1 MYSILEPVS
10 ENLFGKVL
18 VNLSSD
24 TPEKARKAAKW
35 LEDRGAWHITGGV
48 QVPPSGIGKSES
60 YTYYS
65 GDRVAFEAH
74 RETLKVLTSTDY
86 RGEDPGLAMLYY
98 QIQMDIFW
106 TAMLSY
112 LHALAIANANGI
124 TAEQFLPYASAM
136 MSSLPKFVEFYTPRL
151 DEGSTLVTWTDS
163 QWAWRALSTL
173 FILPKKPAST
183 SLCQQLFW
191 KSSGAA

>member
-1 MYSILEPVS
+1 MVGRPWSLAYYW
-10 ENLFGKVL
+10 
-18 VNLSSD
+18 
-24 TPEKARKAAKW
+24 R
-35 LEDRGAWHITGGV
+35 V

-86 RGEDPGLAMLYY
+86 RGEDGLAMLYY

-136 MSSLPKFVEFYTPRL
+136 MSSLPKFVEFYTRVSTRGAPGDVDRL
-151 DEGSTLVTWTDS
+151 AMGLASVEHVVHT
-163 QWAWRALSTL
+163 
-173 FILPKKPAST
+173 KPAST

>member
-1 MYSILEPVS
+1 M
-10 ENLFGKVL
+10 
-18 VNLSSD
+18 
-24 TPEKARKAAKW
+24 
-35 LEDRGAWHITGGV
+35 
-48 QVPPSGIGKSES
+48 
-60 YTYYS
+60 
-65 GDRVAFEAH
+65 
-74 RETLKVLTSTDY
+74 LTSTDY

-151 DEGSTLVTWTDS
+151 DEGDPGDVDRLAMGLASVEHVVHTQEAGIDIALPATVLEVFRRGMKTGHASDS
-163 QWAWRALSTL
+163 
-173 FILPKKPAST
+173 FT
-183 SLCQQLFW
+183 SLIETF
-191 KSSGAA
+191 KIPIFVHMFSAE

>member
-1 MYSILEPVS
+1 M
-10 ENLFGKVL
+10 
-18 VNLSSD
+18 
-24 TPEKARKAAKW
+24 
-35 LEDRGAWHITGGV
+35 
-48 QVPPSGIGKSES
+48 
-60 YTYYS
+60 
-65 GDRVAFEAH
+65 AFEAH
-74 RETLKVLTSTDY
+74 RGDLESVNKY
-86 RGEDPGLAMLYY
+86 RLPGSDPGLAMLYY

-173 FILPKKPAST
+173 FILPEAGIDIALPATVLEVFRRGMKTGHASDSFT
-183 SLCQQLFW
+183 SLIETF
-191 KSSGAA
+191 KIPIFVHMFSAE

>member
-1 MYSILEPVS
+1 MVGRPWSLAYYW
-10 ENLFGKVL
+10 
-18 VNLSSD
+18 
-24 TPEKARKAAKW
+24 R
-35 LEDRGAWHITGGV
+35 V

-65 GDRVAFEAH
+65 GASSGLRGSQ
-74 RETLKVLTSTDY
+74 ETLKVLTSNY
-86 RGEDPGLAMLYY
+86 PRGGPGLAMLYY

-151 DEGSTLVTWTDS
+151 EGSTLVTWTDS

>member
-1 MYSILEPVS
+1 MVGRPWSLAYYW
-10 ENLFGKVL
+10 
-18 VNLSSD
+18 
-24 TPEKARKAAKW
+24 R
-35 LEDRGAWHITGGV
+35 V

-86 RGEDPGLAMLYY
+86 RGEGHGLAMLYY